1 MDYDGG
7 PTPTAIIM
15 VWSNGITAVAY
26 YWLTYQL
33 IAFAFN
39 SKVRIRHKFVLVW
52 LVLLMCIIL
61 VFR

>member
-1 MDYDGG
+1 MQYEGG
-7 PTPTAIIM
+7 PTPTAIII

-39 SKVRIRHKFVLVW
+39 SKVRKSLGCIFDTKVILICKFPT
-52 LVLLMCIIL
+52 
-61 VFR
+61 F